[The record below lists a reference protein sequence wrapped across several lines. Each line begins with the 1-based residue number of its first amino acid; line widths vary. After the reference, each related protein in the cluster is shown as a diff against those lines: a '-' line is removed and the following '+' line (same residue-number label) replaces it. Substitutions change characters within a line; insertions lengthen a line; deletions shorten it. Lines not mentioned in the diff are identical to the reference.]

1 MNRRCV
7 PATIQGTAAK
17 ERPTVST
24 IERLQEVF
32 RDVFDDDELTITPE
46 TTADDVEDWDSLQH
60 VTLVVNVEAAFGVKF
75 SSLEVAGL
83 KNVGQLVALVEAKQS

>member
-1 MNRRCV
+1 
-7 PATIQGTAAK
+7 
-17 ERPTVST
+17 VST
-24 IERLQEVF
+24 IDRLQEVF

-83 KNVGQLVALVEAKQS
+83 KNVGQLIGLVESKQG